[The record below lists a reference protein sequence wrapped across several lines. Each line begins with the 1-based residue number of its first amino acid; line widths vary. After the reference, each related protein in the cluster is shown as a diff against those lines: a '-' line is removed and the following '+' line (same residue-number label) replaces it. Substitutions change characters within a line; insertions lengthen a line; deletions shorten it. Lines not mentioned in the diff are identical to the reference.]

1 MAENIVH
8 PVIIHPMVAPQIE
21 RMIWH
26 SLDNYLYRN
35 ATFLAERLYA
45 FDKENENALY
55 LLATCHYR
63 SGNRKN
69 AYKLL
74 QGSHSPKC
82 VYLFAKCCLE
92 LDRAEIGREKL
103 LSILPEVEG
112 HDSLDIPGDPF
123 RCDKPDES
131 VVLCLL
137 GALCRKTKSID
148 EAALHYMACLKKNP
162 FMWEAFEALC
172 QLGKSTQIDLQEI
185 FQPPNDKST
194 PRIPCTDILR
204 PQFISSKIL
213 SRPERGNHAATP
225 RRSSRISSNKSTT
238 IQSQSLIDTRE
249 KKRTRIMNEEKTSN
263 NTTMMSIDDENKRS
277 RTNIHSNK
285 HVTDFENEGV
295 SNLGLIYHD
304 MKKTKYLLT
313 LSILYMKKGIEDTKE
328 DQHIKFNNN
337 TSDDDRRIARIEILD
352 LLKKCA
358 RGLSYVSEFECHKA
372 IAAFAELPKAQY
384 ETPWVYAQLGK
395 AHFELVDYPRAE
407 HCFQW
412 VRNVEPFRMEDMEIY
427 STALW
432 HMRKDVALST
442 LAHELVEYDR
452 RSPQAWCAVGNC
464 FSRQQEQDMAL
475 KCFQRAI
482 QLDPSFTYAHTLSGH
497 ECMANGNFEKAQE
510 HFRNAINTNRR
521 HYNAWYGLA
530 NYYATCGKKQSAE
543 RHYRA
548 ALDINPNHAVL
559 ICCLGKVLEKM
570 NRFQEAR
577 ALYDRACEVT
587 PNTPL
592 AKFKKAKS
600 LFREHEYQVA
610 IKELDALKTTV
621 PKEPKVYFLLGKIY
635 KALGD
640 RVNSTQNFTAALQQ
654 DPKMAHV
661 IKSAMEKLDP
671 DLGNDS
677 SMALSNT

>member
-1 MAENIVH
+1 MAESTV
-8 PVIIHPMVAPQIE
+8 HPMVAPQME

-26 SLDNYLYRN
+26 SLDNYLFRN

-74 QGSHSPKC
+74 EGLRSPKC

-92 LDRAEIGREKL
+92 LDKAEVGREKL
-103 LSILPEVEG
+103 LLILPEVEG
-112 HDSLDIPGDPF
+112 HNSLDIPGDPF

-137 GALCRKTKSID
+137 GALCRKTRNID
-148 EAALHYMACLKKNP
+148 EAAQYYMACLKKNP

-172 QLGKSTQIDLQEI
+172 QLGKSSQIDLQEI

-204 PQFISSKIL
+204 PQFITSKAL
-213 SRPERGNHAATP
+213 SRPERGNHAAIP
-225 RRSSRISSNKSTT
+225 RRSSRISSNKSPTA
-238 IQSQSLIDTRE
+238 IQSQLTDTRE
-249 KKRTRIMNEEKTSN
+249 KKRTRIMNEEKTAN
-263 NTTMMSIDDENKRS
+263 NTNVISIDDENKRS
-277 RTNIHSNK
+277 RANIHSNK
-285 HVTDFENEGV
+285 HATDFENEG
-295 SNLGLIYHD
+295 
-304 MKKTKYLLT
+304 
-313 LSILYMKKGIEDTKE
+313 KGIEDTKE
-328 DQHIKFNNN
+328 DQHIKFNN
-337 TSDDDRRIARIEILD
+337 TSDDDRRVARIEILD

-358 RGLSYVSEFECHKA
+358 RGLSYISEFECHKA
-372 IAAFAELPKAQY
+372 ITAFAELPKVQY
-384 ETPWVYAQLGK
+384 ETSWVYAQLGK

-412 VRNVEPFRMEDMEIY
+412 VRNLEPFRMEDMEIY

-432 HMRKDVALST
+432 HMRKDVALSA

-570 NRFQEAR
+570 NRFPEAR

-600 LFREHEYQVA
+600 LFREHEYQAA

-640 RVNSTQNFTAALQQ
+640 RYNSTQNFTHALQL
-654 DPKMAHV
+654 DNKMAHV

-671 DLGNDS
+671 DLSNDS